1 MVTNF
6 SQFSLY
12 KQILYGT
19 ISISDY
25 DIEVADNFT
34 TLYMKVS
41 IVNYCIHC
49 HNKGMILTDEMF
61 L

>member
-1 MVTNF
+1 MITIIF
-6 SQFSLY
+6 SIFTY

-25 DIEVADNFT
+25 DIEVADDFT

-41 IVNYCIHC
+41 IVNYCIKC
-49 HNKGMILTDEMF
+49 HNKEMILTDEMF